1 MRRIKT
7 LIALLAGFFLSAT
20 PVFAG
25 TSVESNILF
34 TGFKALMTSVTTALV
49 IIAPVIAVVLTIYF
63 AIRRSGADEMDQKM
77 WGKRISNGWIC
88 AAVAVAGSGL
98 VQLIMSYFGGS
109 VT

>member
-7 LIALLAGFFLSAT
+7 FFILLVCFFLSAG

-25 TSVESNILF
+25 TSVESNKLF
-34 TGFKALMTSVTTALV
+34 TGFKSLVESATTALV
-49 IIAPVIAVVLTIYF
+49 VIAPIIAVILTIYF

-77 WGKRISNGWIC
+77 WGKRISNAWIC

-98 VQLIMSYFGGS
+98 VTMIMSYFK
-109 VT
+109 